1 MRKLF
6 FIGLPVLALL
16 VVVAVAR
23 TEPNED
29 RDFNRKLREA
39 WVISDGGYRL
49 GVILSKVKPSQQEKW
64 KIDSGVVVDEVLPD
78 SAAEEAG
85 IQEGDIILRV
95 DGHEVSD
102 ASDLRKILKN
112 MEEPK
117 KLTIELLRDGKTLT
131 LIATPEK
138 DDFTFIRGVSRNY
151 LGVELQELDADLAP
165 YFQAQPN
172 AGVLVARVEK
182 GSPADEAGLK
192 SGDVITHLN
201 GKKIKDPDD
210 LRKELNQLKEDE
222 AAELNILRHGAEKK
236 LTAHPQRSSFH
247 MPELREFHGV
257 PGLPMIRDDMEDL
270 KQELERMKKELE
282 KNLKPEIEKLR
293 KELEEMKRST

>member
-1 MRKLF
+1 MWCGRPVRKDFFARRARRARRPAPHPYSMFFFGFLFEGGVWGALRPKSFLISPKDKEGGIMRKLF

-85 IQEGDIILRV
+85 IQKGDIILRV
-95 DGHEVSD
+95 DGNEVSD

-165 YFQAQPN
+165 YF
-172 AGVLVARVEK
+172 
-182 GSPADEAGLK
+182 
-192 SGDVITHLN
+192 
-201 GKKIKDPDD
+201 
-210 LRKELNQLKEDE
+210 
-222 AAELNILRHGAEKK
+222 
-236 LTAHPQRSSFH
+236 
-247 MPELREFHGV
+247 
-257 PGLPMIRDDMEDL
+257 
-270 KQELERMKKELE
+270 
-282 KNLKPEIEKLR
+282 
-293 KELEEMKRST
+293 